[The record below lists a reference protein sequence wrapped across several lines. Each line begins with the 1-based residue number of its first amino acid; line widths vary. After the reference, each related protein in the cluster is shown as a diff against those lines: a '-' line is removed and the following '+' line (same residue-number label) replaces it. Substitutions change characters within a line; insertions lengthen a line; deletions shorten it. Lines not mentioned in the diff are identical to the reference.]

1 MPKWQ
6 EVEKENY
13 TMTKIIAIANQ
24 KGGVGKTATTMNL
37 GTALAALEKKVLLI
51 DSDPQANLSCY
62 LGNDSKVD
70 LNSLTEGIDSIID
83 KKQFDYNQLIKR
95 KELKTDNGIVE
106 IDYIVSNKYLSGIEL
121 ALNQVIGGEM
131 VFSRLLRK
139 LPLKEYDYVL
149 IDTKPSL
156 GRLLINVLI
165 ASDSVI
171 IPIDSKNS
179 SVEGYKEL
187 TSTIQEIEDNLGQEI
202 KIEGLLQTMVTHT
215 NNSKEISKTIQSFNV
230 PVFNTLI
237 PLLNEAESSYRM
249 SESVFAI
256 KNSRLATCYLN
267 LAKELVERG

>member
-95 KELKTDNGIVE
+95 KEMKTDNGRVE

-139 LPLKEYDYVL
+139 LPLKKYDYVL

>member
-95 KELKTDNGIVE
+95 KEMKTDNGIVE

>member
-1 MPKWQ
+1 
-6 EVEKENY
+6 
-13 TMTKIIAIANQ
+13 MTKIIAIANQ

-95 KELKTDNGIVE
+95 KEMKTDNGRVE

-139 LPLKEYDYVL
+139 LPLKKYDYVL

>member
-1 MPKWQ
+1 
-6 EVEKENY
+6 
-13 TMTKIIAIANQ
+13 MTKIIAIANQ

-37 GTALAALEKKVLLI
+37 GTALVALEKKVLLI

-95 KELKTDNGIVE
+95 KEMKTDNGIVE

>member
-1 MPKWQ
+1 
-6 EVEKENY
+6 
-13 TMTKIIAIANQ
+13 MTKIIAIANQ

-83 KKQFDYNQLIKR
+83 KKQFNYNQLIKR
-95 KELKTDNGIVE
+95 KEMKTDNGIVE

-139 LPLKEYDYVL
+139 LPLKDYDYVL

-215 NNSKEISKTIQSFNV
+215 NNSYEISKTIQ
-230 PVFNTLI
+230 
-237 PLLNEAESSYRM
+237 
-249 SESVFAI
+249 
-256 KNSRLATCYLN
+256 
-267 LAKELVERG
+267 